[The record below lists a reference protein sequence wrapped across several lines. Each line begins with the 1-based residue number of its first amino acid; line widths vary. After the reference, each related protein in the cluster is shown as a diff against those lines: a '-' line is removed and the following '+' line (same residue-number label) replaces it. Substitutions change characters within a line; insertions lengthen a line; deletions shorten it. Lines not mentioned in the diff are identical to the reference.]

1 MISPSTPLM
10 PPAPEMPRAPRWTGR
25 DLAIRLFYR
34 IKLFSFCLILGTL
47 TGVVAASLSK
57 PTYTADTSLIILLGS
72 EFAAAPQGLNLANQ
86 QISIDGLKAVQSEA
100 QIIQADGT
108 VRAAIEA
115 VGLDSMYPSLTRP
128 RYFGLLPPLPAERQI
143 GGAIDMFHASLH
155 VDIQSA
161 SNVIRVAFDHRD
173 RAIAIKTVEAL
184 TAAYLAKRRAIY
196 VSDETSAL
204 GQEIRRYAVHLGQ
217 IEADIQAVRRKF
229 DVLDTAQDS
238 VLATNRLDG
247 IVQRQNQVR
256 ERRVAVETEIVA
268 VRTNLTS
275 QPPDVLDFRE
285 TTNNTGND
293 EARNTLVRLMQE
305 RTHLTMQYNSDWPII
320 HEVDRKIATVKAQIS
335 ANGGTLYFSQRS
347 IRNPALDV
355 LNNRL
360 ASLEVEDKALSQQLV
375 ELEDQSHTAAAR
387 IASLREAEGELHT
400 LQLNREVAEGIYRQ
414 LSQREPGAILN
425 EASIIERNGAVRIA
439 QAPTAPI
446 QGRSLA
452 FTYMAAGTFFS
463 LLLAVAAVVVATML
477 QRCYILSND
486 AERDLGLYNLGEVE
500 TAVPTA
506 RTLGIH
512 PGYGLV
518 ASNLLRLSVD
528 GKPLS
533 MIQIASSSDFD
544 GSEDVARTLGG
555 ELARAFGMRT
565 LILDLQHSANT
576 ALDLRGPPASL
587 PSITEADVPI
597 PIAATGEEDLWVSVN
612 AHQALFGDRG
622 RMPASAWQT
631 IGSLREKFDMV
642 LVIVPSSL
650 ADPLVHRM
658 ASVVDA
664 TLLAI
669 YAERTRVAV
678 VERYREMTLEA
689 GGNLAG
695 FVFVGRRFYV
705 PRWLYRRL

>member
-1 MISPSTPLM
+1 MMSSATPLT
-10 PPAPEMPRAPRWTGR
+10 PAALEMTRGYRWTGR

-34 IKLFSFCLILGTL
+34 IRLFCFCLILGTL
-47 TGVVAASLSK
+47 AGAVAALLSK
-57 PTYTADTSLIILLGS
+57 ATYTADTVFIILLGS
-72 EFAAAPQGLNLANQ
+72 EFAAAPQGLGLANQ

-100 QIIQADGT
+100 QIIQANGT
-108 VRAAIEA
+108 IRAAIEA
-115 VGLDSMYPSLTRP
+115 VGLDRLYPALARP
-128 RYFGLLPPLPAERQI
+128 RFFGLLPPIREDRQT

-173 RAIAIKTVEAL
+173 RAIAIEAVEAL
-184 TAAYLAKRRAIY
+184 TTAYLAKRRAIY
-196 VSDETSAL
+196 VSDEKSAL
-204 GQEIRRYAVHLGQ
+204 GQEIKRYAAHLGQ
-217 IEADIQAVRRKF
+217 IEADIQTVRRKF

-268 VRTNLTS
+268 VRANLAS

-305 RTHLTMQYNSDWPII
+305 RTHLTVQYNSSWPVL
-320 HEVDRKIATVKAQIS
+320 HEIDQKIATVKAQIAAS
-335 ANGGTLYFSQRS
+335 GGTLYFSQRT

-375 ELEDQSHTAAAR
+375 ELEEQSHTAADR
-387 IASLREAEGELHT
+387 IGSLREAEGELHT

-425 EASIIERNGAVRIA
+425 ETSIIERNGAVRIA

-452 FTYMAAGTFFS
+452 LTYLFGGVVFS
-463 LLLAVAAVVVATML
+463 LLLGLAAVVVATML
-477 QRCYILSND
+477 QRCYILSID
-486 AERDLGLYNLGEVE
+486 AERDLGLCHLGDVE
-500 TAVPTA
+500 AAVPTA
-506 RTLGIH
+506 QNPNIH

-518 ASNLLRLSVD
+518 ASNLLRLSVN
-528 GKPLS
+528 GKSLS

-544 GSEDVARTLGG
+544 RSEDVAHALGG

-565 LILDLQHSANT
+565 LVLDLQHTT
-576 ALDLRGPPASL
+576 APPDALASPPSVAL
-587 PSITEADVPI
+587 PDVPI
-597 PIAATGEEDLWVSVN
+597 PIAPTPEEDLWISVN
-612 AHQALFGDRG
+612 ARQALFGDRG

-631 IGSLREKFDMV
+631 IGSLREKFDMI